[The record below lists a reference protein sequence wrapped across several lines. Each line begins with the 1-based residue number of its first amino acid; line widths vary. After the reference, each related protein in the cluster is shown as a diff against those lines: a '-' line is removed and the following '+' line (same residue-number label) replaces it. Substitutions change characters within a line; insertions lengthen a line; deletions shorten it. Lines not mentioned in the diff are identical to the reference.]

1 MMSAD
6 SSRSTS
12 ELLSGWGNYPRERC
26 RTRTIESWH
35 DAENA
40 VQSSAIPNVIPRGLG
55 RSYGDSTLT
64 SNGAV
69 LCMKHLNRFLAFDPE
84 TGLLE
89 CEAGVSF
96 AEIIQ
101 TFLPQGWFLPTTPGT
116 KFVTLGG
123 AIAADVHGKN
133 HHVDGS
139 FGNFVVQ
146 MTLLL
151 ADGSIVDCTRDSDPE
166 LFWATIGG
174 MGLTG
179 IILSAQIR
187 LTRVES
193 AYYDV
198 TYRRTRNLESTL
210 EMFTATH
217 LSYRYSVSWIDCL
230 ATGASLGRGVVML
243 GNDAPVAA
251 LPPKLAAAPLSLP
264 RRRTKTIP
272 FDFPSFA
279 LNPWSIKAF
288 NTLYYAKNRDRREFV
303 DFNSFFYP
311 LDGVNHWNRI
321 YGKRGF
327 VQYQALFPT
336 ETARVGLHQ
345 LLEQIASSRQ
355 ASFLAVIKGSGPATQ
370 GMLSYLFPGI
380 TLALDF
386 PNRGK
391 ATRDLFERLDEI
403 VLQHSGRLYLAKD
416 ALTSASTFAR
426 MYPRL
431 PEFQQVKRRVD
442 PNGRFVSSQALRLG
456 IATEQDQVT
465 AESAS
470 ETVSASSR

>member
-64 SNGAV
+64 PNGAV

-198 TYRRTRNLESTL
+198 TYRRTRNLHRHAPE
-210 EMFTATH
+210 
-217 LSYRYSVSWIDCL
+217 LSL
-230 ATGASLGRGVVML
+230 FGVVDRL
-243 GNDAPVAA
+243 SGN
-251 LPPKLAAAPLSLP
+251 
-264 RRRTKTIP
+264 
-272 FDFPSFA
+272 
-279 LNPWSIKAF
+279 
-288 NTLYYAKNRDRREFV
+288 
-303 DFNSFFYP
+303 
-311 LDGVNHWNRI
+311 
-321 YGKRGF
+321 RGF
-327 VQYQALFPT
+327 AGT
-336 ETARVGLHQ
+336 RCRHA
-345 LLEQIASSRQ
+345 
-355 ASFLAVIKGSGPATQ
+355 
-370 GMLSYLFPGI
+370 
-380 TLALDF
+380 
-386 PNRGK
+386 GK
-391 ATRDLFERLDEI
+391 
-403 VLQHSGRLYLAKD
+403 
-416 ALTSASTFAR
+416 
-426 MYPRL
+426 
-431 PEFQQVKRRVD
+431 
-442 PNGRFVSSQALRLG
+442 
-456 IATEQDQVT
+456 
-465 AESAS
+465 
-470 ETVSASSR
+470 